1 MDANIAMTLLFDAL
15 RSARR
20 RFALPKSRKDR
31 AKAATGGKCLD
42 AGADRKCI
50 VELLIEAAA
59 AEPRTAAVRLNFV
72 HNYQIV

>member
-20 RFALPKSRKDR
+20 RLALPKSRKDR
-31 AKAATGGKCLD
+31 AKAGTGGKGLV
-42 AGADRKCI
+42 AGADRQSI

-59 AEPRTAAVRLNFV
+59 TEPTTAARLNFV
-72 HNYQIV
+72 QNYRIV